1 MKNSRILQISFI
13 SVLIIIPMIFV
24 VALASWFISD
34 QKTTKPI
41 LAGDDDVKKILVEY
55 LDNHS
60 GTYNGN
66 ILLPSAEALG
76 VVENA
81 RNQDITYSFKTSNEE
96 NYIECNFDS
105 GIGPINRGDYQIKI
119 SYVMKYNDDEGIEQS
134 KEYVVENI
142 KFTINPQDLNDG
154 GCYIKTNH
162 SVSGYDY
169 LRYEYYEY
177 DSTDSTTHQAV
188 KPKDVRV
195 FQQGGKKLLSGST
208 DYDISYDALDTDEP
222 GQIRTITVTGKGN
235 YTGTLTKQ
243 YQIYKQLFVKGDTT
257 QRFKYSNMEQSPSI
271 RVVDKKGNIV
281 SQDVYTLT
289 TSSTIRPINVGSY
302 SYTYNVKP
310 NDSSKYEG
318 VNNVKVTLIIYPKPI
333 SSTLELIQI
342 DYNSSNRTWSDIG
355 TNITNQLKTA
365 TLNGVIEGTTVG
377 ISSFTMTDGTFKYDS
392 TKTIIQDSKTGLDSS
407 YSYAVGGTY
416 LMTPVLNNSNYTL
429 SNKIY
434 VKYKTVMINNAQPY
448 YTIEDAIATA
458 TSSQYINFPG
468 DNTGT
473 NKYVYTAFCN
483 LDNLDNNLF
492 PNYTSNHT
500 YATSGK
506 IILQYASNSST
517 AGEDKDKDGCEPKL
531 GDGNVYTALYISEKT
546 ILNINSNGVLYIDS
560 YITQKSNTADATVS
574 TNRGVVM
581 NNGTIKVASGGK
593 IYAYGYLKSSEK
605 QNDANTKSLGKV
617 ITNSGSTVVEC
628 FRNYDF
634 PGGSVSKDIYE
645 NTMPMN
651 AWSLHNISCK
661 IKIESGTNYKGFYYV
676 FLSKELPLIGTI
688 TKEAA
693 IHFDVFKGS
702 TGGNCLFY
710 STDSNA
716 YIEKETKYDVNK
728 NIYKITGS
736 NQIKNQKDEAHIYG
750 TWYDSTIKLN
760 IKLSI
765 FNVNMTTSTSISCP
779 ISHLDIV
786 VSSGAE
792 LKLEKSDYLF
802 LPGTKLTV
810 EKGGNLITVKNVD
823 LSFETMSHLNDS
835 RVSNGSRNFKNYCYE
850 QKDAEFVV
858 NGTATIGGNIGGII
872 TSTKTGGTI
881 SLSNVTTNVT
891 SNFKSLYNI
900 TNTRIYKITGYN
912 AIGKFD
918 ESSKYYR
925 FQKATYTSQIVNGVI
940 CWSGSRGSE
949 QDISNNGSLETAGS

>member
-24 VALASWFISD
+24 VALASWFITD
-34 QKTTKPI
+34 QKTTKPT

-60 GTYNGN
+60 GIYNGN

-154 GCYIKTNH
+154 GCYITTNH
-162 SVSGYDY
+162 SVSGYEY

-243 YQIYKQLFVKGDTT
+243 YQIYKQLFVEGDTT
-257 QRFKYSNMEQSPSI
+257 QRFVYSNMEQSPSI

-318 VNNVKVTLIIYPKPI
+318 VNNVKVTLIITPKPI

-355 TNITNQLKTA
+355 NNITNQLKTA

-377 ISSFTMTDGTFKYDS
+377 ISSFTMTDGTFMYDS

-416 LMTPVLNNSNYTL
+416 LMTPVLNNTNYTL

-468 DNTGT
+468 DNSGT

-483 LDNLDNNLF
+483 LDNLDTNLF

-517 AGEDKDKDGCEPKL
+517 AGKDKDKNGCEPNL

-581 NNGTIKVASGGK
+581 NNGTINVASGGK

-605 QNDANTKSLGKV
+605 QNDANTKSLGEV

-634 PGGSVSKDIYE
+634 PGGTVTLDIATGE
-645 NTMPMN
+645 KKGFFNHEKHAMPMN

-661 IKIESGTNYKGFYYV
+661 IKIKSGTNYKGFY
-676 FLSKELPLIGTI
+676 FINAKLIN
-688 TKEAA
+688 KVAV
-693 IHFDVFKGS
+693 HFDIFS
-702 TGGNCLFY
+702 GNSSAKCLFY

-728 NIYKITGS
+728 NIYKIAGS

-750 TWYDSTIKLN
+750 TWNDSNLTIKVSVYSLATN
-760 IKLSI
+760 TD
-765 FNVNMTTSTSISCP
+765 VSCP

-786 VSSGAE
+786 VSSGA
-792 LKLEKSDYLF
+792 KLNLTKSDYLF
-802 LPGTKLTV
+802 LPGTKLIV
-810 EKGGNLITVKNVD
+810 EKGGNLITVANVD
-823 LSFETMSHLNDS
+823 LSFETMSHLNNS
-835 RVSNGSRNFKNYCYE
+835 SVSNGSRNFKKYCYE

-881 SLSNVTTNVT
+881 SLSNVT
-891 SNFKSLYNI
+891 SSFYSLYNI
-900 TNTRIYKITGYN
+900 DNTRTYGITGYN

-949 QDISNNGSLETAGS
+949 QDISNNGSLRTATA

>member
-342 DYNSSNRTWSDIG
+342 DYDSSNRTWSNIG
-355 TNITNQLKTA
+355 NNITGQLKTA
-365 TLNGVIEGTTVG
+365 TFNGVIEGTTVG
-377 ISSFTMTDGTFKYDS
+377 ISSFTMTDGTFMYDS

-407 YSYAVGGTY
+407 YSYVVGGTY

-468 DNTGT
+468 DNSGT
-473 NKYVYTAFCN
+473 NKYVYTAFC
-483 LDNLDNNLF
+483 NLDNNLF

-506 IILQYASNSST
+506 IILQYASDSST
-517 AGEDKDKDGCEPKL
+517 TDGEKSLGYKASL

-560 YITQKSNTADATVS
+560 YITQKGNTADATVS

-581 NNGTIKVASGGK
+581 NNGTINVASGGK

-634 PGGSVSKDIYE
+634 PGGRVTLFIAGKRKP
-645 NTMPMN
+645 NAMPMN

-661 IKIESGTNYKGFYYV
+661 IKIKSGTNYKGFYYV
-676 FLSKELPLIGTI
+676 NLSGSDVPV
-688 TKEAA
+688 
-693 IHFDVFKGS
+693 HFDIFSGS
-702 TGGNCLFY
+702 SSTKCLFY

-728 NIYKITGS
+728 NIYKIAGS

-750 TWYDSTIKLN
+750 TWNDSNLTIEVSGNSLA
-760 IKLSI
+760 
-765 FNVNMTTSTSISCP
+765 TSTNVSCP

-786 VSSGAE
+786 VSSDA
-792 LKLEKSDYLF
+792 KLNLNKSDYLF
-802 LPGTKLTV
+802 LPGTKLIV
-810 EKGGNLITVKNVD
+810 EKGGNLITEGNVD
-823 LSFETMSHLNDS
+823 LSFETMSHLNNS
-835 RVSNGSRNFKNYCYE
+835 NVSNGSRNFKNYCYE
-850 QKDAEFVV
+850 QKDAEFIV

-872 TSTKTGGTI
+872 TSTKIGGRIVFTKNLTCSFH
-881 SLSNVTTNVT
+881 SLFAADT
-891 SNFKSLYNI
+891 SLIGGK
-900 TNTRIYKITGYN
+900 RIYKITGYN

-925 FQKATYTSQIVNGVI
+925 FQKATYTYQNVNGVI

-949 QDISNNGSLETAGS
+949 QDISNNGSLKAIGS